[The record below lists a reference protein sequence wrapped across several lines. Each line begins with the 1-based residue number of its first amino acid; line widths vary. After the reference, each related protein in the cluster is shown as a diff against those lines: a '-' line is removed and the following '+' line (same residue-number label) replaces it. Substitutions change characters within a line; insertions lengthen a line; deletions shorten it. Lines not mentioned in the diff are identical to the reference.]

1 MGNLISGLRLITFLA
16 RLSYDFTLIIMII
29 IMTKTLPDQLA
40 DLIISLIFIRD
51 LKAGDQLPPERK
63 FAERLGVD
71 RTSLRMA
78 LRTLG
83 RMNIIHSVQGS
94 GIRIGDIEQDAGLD
108 FLDNLYRIPELEL
121 GGRLLISGLELF
133 NQAVPMGMRLAMLRG
148 FETGSSV
155 EYGRTAS
162 LVQEMYATVNNG
174 VDNKILARL
183 EVDVTDSLMAASDNL
198 VLKAS
203 STSSRRIRLL
213 LTEKLFELIDV
224 KAHLNHQVKLLY
236 TAREEGVDVELIISN
251 YLAYMA
257 RLTQPLRQYLETL
270 PPEPRLISSPLK
282 NGLDIISMSQLS

>member
-1 MGNLISGLRLITFLA
+1 
-16 RLSYDFTLIIMII
+16 
-29 IMTKTLPDQLA
+29 MTKTLPDQVA

-51 LKAGDQLPPERK
+51 LKPGDKLPPERK
-63 FAERLGVD
+63 FAEQLGVD

-83 RMNIIHSVQGS
+83 RMNIIDSVQGS

-121 GGRLLISGLELF
+121 GGRLLISGLEMF
-133 NQAVPMGMRLAMLRG
+133 NQAVPMGMRLAMLRRINAG
-148 FETGSSV
+148 FSAEN
-155 EYGRTAS
+155 GRTAS
-162 LVQEMYATVNNG
+162 LVQEMYTAVNAG
-174 VDNKILARL
+174 VDNKTLARL

-224 KAHLNHQVKLLY
+224 KAHLNHQLKLLH
-236 TAREEGVDVELIISN
+236 TAREDNVDVELMISN
-251 YLAYMA
+251 YLEYMA
-257 RLTQPLRQYLETL
+257 TLTKPLLEHLATL

-282 NGLDIISMSQLS
+282 NGLNITSMAQLL

>member
-1 MGNLISGLRLITFLA
+1 
-16 RLSYDFTLIIMII
+16 
-29 IMTKTLPDQLA
+29 MTKTLPDQLA

>member
-1 MGNLISGLRLITFLA
+1 
-16 RLSYDFTLIIMII
+16 
-29 IMTKTLPDQLA
+29 
-40 DLIISLIFIRD
+40 
-51 LKAGDQLPPERK
+51 
-63 FAERLGVD
+63 
-71 RTSLRMA
+71 
-78 LRTLG
+78 
-83 RMNIIHSVQGS
+83 
-94 GIRIGDIEQDAGLD
+94 
-108 FLDNLYRIPELEL
+108 LYRIPELEL

>member
-1 MGNLISGLRLITFLA
+1 MIFLA
-16 RLSYDFTLIIMII
+16 RLSLDSALTIT
-29 IMTKTLPDQLA
+29 IMTKTLPDQVA

-51 LKAGDQLPPERK
+51 LKPGDKLPPERK
-63 FAERLGVD
+63 FAEQLGVD

-121 GGRLLISGLELF
+121 GGRLLISGLEMF
-133 NQAVPMGMRLAMLRG
+133 NQAVPMGMRLAMLRRINAG
-148 FETGSSV
+148 FSAEN
-155 EYGRTAS
+155 GRTAS
-162 LVQEMYATVNNG
+162 LVQEMYTAVNAG
-174 VDNKILARL
+174 VDNKTLARL

-224 KAHLNHQVKLLY
+224 KAHLNHQLKLLH
-236 TAREEGVDVELIISN
+236 TAREDNVDVELMISN
-251 YLAYMA
+251 YLEYMA
-257 RLTQPLRQYLETL
+257 TLTKPLLEHLATL
-270 PPEPRLISSPLK
+270 PPEPRLNSSPLK
-282 NGLDIISMSQLS
+282 NGLNITSMAQLL